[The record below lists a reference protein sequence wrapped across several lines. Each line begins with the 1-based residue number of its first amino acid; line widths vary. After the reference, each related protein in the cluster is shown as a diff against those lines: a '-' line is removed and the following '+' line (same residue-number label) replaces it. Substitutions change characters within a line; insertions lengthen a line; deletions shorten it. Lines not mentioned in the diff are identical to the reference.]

1 MPSDCQ
7 DLAFVWPGAAG
18 PVLVDPQLCMPD
30 LTALL
35 CLGPWLVQVGNGSL
49 RLGQPCQL
57 TLAQLDPDLARRGL
71 IPDLTGPWT

>member
-7 DLAFVWPGAAG
+7 DLAFLWPGAAG
-18 PVLVDPQLCMPD
+18 PVLVDSQLCMPD

-35 CLGPWLVQVGNGSL
+35 CLGPWLLAQAGNGSP

-71 IPDLTGPWT
+71 IPDLTGP